1 MSADRTF
8 EGWAILELMGHRK
21 LAGRV
26 SEANIGGGAFIRI
39 DVPGDGAD
47 VATQFYAPGAVYC
60 ITPCTED
67 LARRTAA
74 GCRPAP
80 VTEYELSP
88 ARRLAPPSER
98 DDTDDDPETFT
109 CEGCDM
115 RHSIEDRNT
124 TEDDVDLCDTCWEE
138 AIESST
144 IEAAPNT
151 SEEPPPSEEPF

>member
-1 MSADRTF
+1 MDRQGATF

-26 SEANIGGGAFIRI
+26 SEAVIGGGSFIRI
-39 DVPGDGAD
+39 DVPGENAD

-80 VTEYELSP
+80 VTEYDLP
-88 ARRLAPPSER
+88 PRPRLRAASVPGC
-98 DDTDDDPETFT
+98 DDIPDDD
-109 CEGCDM
+109 
-115 RHSIEDRNT
+115 ED
-124 TEDDVDLCDTCWEE
+124 EEDVDDG
-138 AIESST
+138 
-144 IEAAPNT
+144 
-151 SEEPPPSEEPF
+151 PPVPPVDDPGF